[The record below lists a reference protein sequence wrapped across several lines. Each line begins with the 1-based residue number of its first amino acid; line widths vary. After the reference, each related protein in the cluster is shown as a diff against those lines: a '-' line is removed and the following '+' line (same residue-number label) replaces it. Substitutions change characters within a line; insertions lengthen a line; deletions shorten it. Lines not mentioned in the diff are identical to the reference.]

1 MNSYTSAPVAHW
13 DTNLIF
19 LQQEG
24 FIHLRELFVQG
35 SWLLELEKDEN
46 SFQPEAK

>member
-13 DTNLIF
+13 NPNLIF

-24 FIHLRELFVQG
+24 FVHLRELFAQG
-35 SWLLELEKDEN
+35 SRLLELEKDEN
-46 SFQPEAK
+46 SFQLEAK